1 MFSLALLV
9 VGSPAAGQ
17 GMPIGFAEDWAL
29 ATDRTKVLAQLIPGT
44 KDYYY
49 YHCRQ
54 HQDTG
59 AFDKVEPL
67 LRAWTQRHGRTARVL
82 EIENRQ
88 ALLTFEKTPAKT
100 LAFLQ
105 QRLKLRFEHQ
115 RETGA
120 AKQKLATALNQD
132 LISPAAFTRRAL
144 QKHPRSVAG
153 FRESAYVASATTC

>member
-1 MFSLALLV
+1 MRRHPVRLLPTALMFSLALLV

-67 LRAWTQRHGRTARVL
+67 LRAWTQRH
-82 EIENRQ
+82 
-88 ALLTFEKTPAKT
+88 
-100 LAFLQ
+100 
-105 QRLKLRFEHQ
+105 
-115 RETGA
+115 
-120 AKQKLATALNQD
+120 
-132 LISPAAFTRRAL
+132 
-144 QKHPRSVAG
+144 
-153 FRESAYVASATTC
+153 